1 MRVIAGKC
9 RSLQLKTP
17 KGLNTRPTQDRIK
30 ETLFN
35 MIQNDVSGSVFLD
48 LYSGSGG
55 IGIEALSRGA
65 KKSYFFD
72 NSKEA
77 ISCIEENLRFTKLD
91 KDAVVLKGELLSNLH
106 LVKEDHADI
115 IFIDPP
121 YQAGYE
127 NSLFDTFLK
136 LRYINEDTLIILESD
151 ISKDFSFDGF
161 MIVKEK
167 IYKTNK
173 HTFFRRKNG

>member
-17 KGLNTRPTQDRIK
+17 KGLKTRPTQDRIK

-35 MIQNDVSGSVFLD
+35 MIQNDVQGCIFVD

-65 KKSYFFD
+65 KKAYFTD

-77 ISCIEENLRFTKLD
+77 IECINSNLDFTHLKED
-91 KDAVVLKGELLSNLH
+91 SVVLFGEVLTNLN
-106 LVKEDHADI
+106 LIKEDHVDI
-115 IFIDPP
+115 VFIDPP

-127 NSLFDTFLK
+127 DKLFETFNK
-136 LRYINEDTLIILESD
+136 CRYIDKDTIIILESD
-151 ISKDFSFDGF
+151 INNNFEFNGF
-161 MIVKEK
+161 LVYKEK
-167 IYKTNK
+167 RYKTNK
-173 HTFFRRKNG
+173 HIFLRKKDE

>member
-17 KGLNTRPTQDRIK
+17 KGMNTRPTQDRIK

-35 MIQNDVSGSVFLD
+35 MIQNDISGSVFLD

-65 KKSYFFD
+65 SKAYFFD
-72 NSKEA
+72 NAKEA
-77 ISCIEENLRFTKLD
+77 ITCIEENLKFTRLD
-91 KDAVVLKGELLSNLH
+91 KDAVVLRGELLSNLF
-106 LVKEDHADI
+106 LVNEDHADI

-127 NSLFDTFLK
+127 EALFDLFLK
-136 LRYINEDTLIILESD
+136 LKFIDENTLIILESD
-151 ISKDFSFDGF
+151 ITKEFSFGGF
-161 MIVKEK
+161 EIIKVKK
-167 IYKTNK
+167 YKTNK